1 MIPSATGDDARLT
14 VGDLAARTG
23 VAAGTLRMW
32 EQRHGFP
39 VPVRLASGHRRYREG
54 DVEAVLR
61 VVAARD
67 RGVRLE
73 QAVAEAHTLDRVGDS
88 VYALLRARHSE
99 LAPQRMR
106 KATLQSLAHAI
117 EDEFCSTVDRTRI
130 MAGFQTTAFF
140 ASALPRWETVA
151 QVVGEA
157 VIFAVDAGVPLTT
170 DAPIRV
176 VELAADAPTR
186 REWFIVCESSTLP
199 VVMAAWELPGHDRAA
214 DKDRTFEVMWSLDP
228 AVVSDAVLACGQIA
242 ARAGHD
248 LDGPDPALAAMA
260 PAASASL
267 FLRAMAYVDAQLA

>member
-1 MIPSATGDDARLT
+1 MSPSVTGDDARLT
-14 VGDLAARTG
+14 VGDLASRTG

-39 VPVRLASGHRRYREG
+39 VPVRLASGHRRYRES
-54 DVEAVLR
+54 DVSSVRR

-73 QAVAEAHTLDRVGDS
+73 KAVAEAHTLDRVGHS

-117 EDEFCSTVDRTRI
+117 EDEFCSTGDRTRI
-130 MAGFQTTAFF
+130 MAGFQTTEFF
-140 ASALPRWETVA
+140 ASALPRWETIA

-157 VIFAVDAGVPLTT
+157 VIFAVDTGVPLET
-170 DAPIRV
+170 DAAIRV
-176 VELAADAPTR
+176 VRLEPDAPTR
-186 REWFIVCESSTLP
+186 REWFVVCESSTLP
-199 VVMAAWELPGHDRAA
+199 IVMAAWELPGHDRPAGG
-214 DKDRTFEVMWSLDP
+214 DRVFEVMWSLDP

-248 LDGPDPALAAMA
+248 LGGPDPALAAM
-260 PAASASL
+260 PTAASAAL
-267 FLRAMAYVDAQLA
+267 FLRAMAYVDARLA